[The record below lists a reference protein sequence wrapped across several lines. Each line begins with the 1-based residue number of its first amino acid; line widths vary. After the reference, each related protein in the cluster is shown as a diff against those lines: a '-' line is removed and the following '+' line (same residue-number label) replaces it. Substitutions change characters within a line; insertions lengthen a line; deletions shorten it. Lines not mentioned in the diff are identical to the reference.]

1 MNGIKIVG
9 TGSAVPSKVVSN
21 DDLAQIVDT
30 SDAWITERT
39 GIRTRHF
46 IEKDECASDLAILS
60 AKRAVASAGISPEQI
75 GAVVVATITGDTTS
89 PSTAN
94 RVALALGVDANT
106 PSFDISAACSGFV
119 YALKVAQGMIADEI
133 ERPYAL
139 VVGVEALSR
148 DLDFTDRGTC
158 ILFGDGAGAAVV
170 KSEPDA
176 PFDAVLGAESDPAI
190 GVPGDSNKT
199 EFITMDG
206 RKVFRF
212 AVRIIPKVIQ
222 DYLAKTGESLDDYDQ
237 VIFHQ
242 ANSRIIEHAVRKLK
256 MSPLKAYQNLDRY
269 GNTSGASIPLA
280 LDEMVKNDIVRPGC
294 RILCVG
300 FGAGLTWGAAGIT
313 YAGSPRIR

>member
-1 MNGIKIVG
+1 MNGIKIIG
-9 TGSAVPSKVVSN
+9 SGSAVPDKVVTN

-30 SDAWITERT
+30 SDAWISERT

-46 IEKDECASDLAILS
+46 IEKDETASDLAILA
-60 AKRAVASAGISPEQI
+60 AKRALAASGIAPEQI

-94 RVALALGVDANT
+94 RVALALGVQPNT

-119 YALKVAQGMIADEI
+119 YALKVAQGMIADESD
-133 ERPYAL
+133 RPYAV

-148 DLDFTDRGTC
+148 DLDFTDRSTC
-158 ILFGDGAGAAVV
+158 ILFGDGAGAVVV
-170 KSEPDA
+170 KSDPDA

-190 GVPGDSNKT
+190 GVPGDINKT

-212 AVRIIPKVIQ
+212 AVRIIPKVIK
-222 DYLAKTGESLDDYDQ
+222 DYLAKTGETLDDYDQ

-242 ANSRIIEHAVRKLK
+242 ANSRIIEHAAKKLK
-256 MSPLKAYQNLDRY
+256 LAPEKAYQNLDRL

-280 LDEMVKNDIVRPGC
+280 LDEMVQHNIIRPGC

-313 YAGSPRIR
+313 YAASPRV

>member
-1 MNGIKIVG
+1 MNGIKIIG
-9 TGSAVPSKVVSN
+9 SGSAVPDKVVTN

-30 SDAWITERT
+30 SDAWISERT

-46 IEKDECASDLAILS
+46 IEKDETASDLAILA
-60 AKRAVASAGISPEQI
+60 AKRALAASGIAPEQI

-94 RVALALGVDANT
+94 RVALALGVQPNT

-119 YALKVAQGMIADEI
+119 YALKVAQGMIADESD
-133 ERPYAL
+133 RPYAV

-148 DLDFTDRGTC
+148 DLDFTDRSTC
-158 ILFGDGAGAAVV
+158 ILFGDGAGAVVV
-170 KSEPDA
+170 KSDPDA

-190 GVPGDSNKT
+190 GVPGDINKT

-212 AVRIIPKVIQ
+212 AVRIIPKVIK
-222 DYLAKTGESLDDYDQ
+222 DYLAKTGETLDDYDQ

-242 ANSRIIEHAVRKLK
+242 ANSRIIEHAAKKLK
-256 MSPLKAYQNLDRY
+256 LAPEKAYQNLDRL

-280 LDEMVKNDIVRPGC
+280 LDEMVQKGIIQPGS

-313 YAGSPRIR
+313 YAASPRV

>member
-1 MNGIKIVG
+1 MNGIKIIG
-9 TGSAVPSKVVSN
+9 SGSAVPDKVVTN

-30 SDAWITERT
+30 SDAWISERT

-46 IEKDECASDLAILS
+46 IEKDETASDLAILA
-60 AKRAVASAGISPEQI
+60 AKRALAASGIAPEQI

-94 RVALALGVDANT
+94 RVALALGVQPNT

-119 YALKVAQGMIADEI
+119 YALKVAQGMIADESD
-133 ERPYAL
+133 RPYAV

-148 DLDFTDRGTC
+148 DLDFTDRSTC
-158 ILFGDGAGAAVV
+158 ILFGDGAGAVVV
-170 KSEPDA
+170 KSDPSA
-176 PFDAVLGAESDPAI
+176 PFDVVLGAESDPAI
-190 GVPGDSNKT
+190 GVPGDINKT

-212 AVRIIPKVIQ
+212 AVRIIPKVIK
-222 DYLAKTGESLDDYDQ
+222 DYLAKTGETLDDYDQ

-242 ANSRIIEHAVRKLK
+242 ANSRIIEHAAKKLK
-256 MSPLKAYQNLDRY
+256 LAPEKAYQNLDRL

-280 LDEMVKNDIVRPGC
+280 LDEMVQHNIIRPGC

-313 YAGSPRIR
+313 YAASPCV

>member
-1 MNGIKIVG
+1 MNGIKIIG
-9 TGSAVPSKVVSN
+9 SGSAVPDKVVTN

-30 SDAWITERT
+30 SDAWISERT

-46 IEKDECASDLAILS
+46 IEKDETASDLAILA
-60 AKRAVASAGISPEQI
+60 AKRALAVSGIAPEQI

-94 RVALALGVDANT
+94 RVALALGVQPNT

-119 YALKVAQGMIADEI
+119 YALKVAQGMIADESD
-133 ERPYAL
+133 RPYAV

-148 DLDFTDRGTC
+148 DLDFTDRSTC
-158 ILFGDGAGAAVV
+158 ILFGDGAGAVVV
-170 KSEPDA
+170 KSDPAA

-190 GVPGDSNKT
+190 GVPGDINKT

-212 AVRIIPKVIQ
+212 AVRIIPKVIK
-222 DYLAKTGESLDDYDQ
+222 DYLAKTGETLDDYDQ

-242 ANSRIIEHAVRKLK
+242 ANSRIIEHAAKKLK
-256 MSPLKAYQNLDRY
+256 LAPEKAYQNLDRL

-280 LDEMVKNDIVRPGC
+280 LDEMVQHNIIRPGC

-313 YAGSPRIR
+313 YAASPRV

>member
-1 MNGIKIVG
+1 MNGIKIIG
-9 TGSAVPSKVVSN
+9 SGSAVPDHVVTN

-30 SDAWITERT
+30 SDAWISERT

-46 IEKDECASDLAILS
+46 IQADENASDLAILS
-60 AKRAVASAGISPEQI
+60 AKRAVETAGIAPEQI

-94 RVALALGVDANT
+94 RVALALGVEPNT

-119 YALKVAQGMIADEI
+119 YALKVTQGMIADESR
-133 ERPYAL
+133 RPYAV

-148 DLDFTDRGTC
+148 DLDFTDRSTC
-158 ILFGDGAGAAVV
+158 ILFGDGAGAVVV

-176 PFDAVLGAESDPAI
+176 AFDAVLGAESDPAI
-190 GVPGDSNKT
+190 GVPGDINKT

-206 RKVFRF
+206 RRVFRF
-212 AVRIIPKVIQ
+212 AVRIMPKIIQ
-222 DYLAKTGESLDDYDQ
+222 DYLAKTGETLDDYDQ

-242 ANSRIIEHAVRKLK
+242 ANTRIIEHASKKLGLTPDK
-256 MSPLKAYQNLDRY
+256 VYENLDHY

-280 LDEMVKNDIVRPGC
+280 LDEMVQMGRIKKGC

-313 YAGSPRIR
+313 YTGPEH

>member
-1 MNGIKIVG
+1 MNGIKIIG
-9 TGSAVPSKVVSN
+9 TGSAVPDHVVTN

-30 SDAWITERT
+30 SDAWISERT

-46 IEKDECASDLAILS
+46 IQEDETASDLAILS
-60 AKRAVASAGISPEQI
+60 AKRALAASGVAPEQI

-94 RVALALGVDANT
+94 RVAKALGVQPNT

-119 YALKVAQGMIADEI
+119 YALKVAQGMIADETD
-133 ERPYAL
+133 RPYAV

-148 DLDFTDRGTC
+148 DLDFTDRTTC

-170 KSEPDA
+170 KSEPGA

-190 GVPGDSNKT
+190 GVPGDINKT

-212 AVRIIPKVIQ
+212 AVRIIPKVIK

-242 ANSRIIEHAVRKLK
+242 ANSRIIEHAVKKLK
-256 MSPLKAYQNLDRY
+256 MPPSKAYQNLDRF

-280 LDEMVKNDIVRPGC
+280 LDEMVKKNIIQPGS

-313 YAGSPRIR
+313 YAG

>member
-1 MNGIKIVG
+1 MNGIKIIG
-9 TGSAVPSKVVSN
+9 SGSAVPDKVVTN

-30 SDAWITERT
+30 SDAWISERT

-46 IEKDECASDLAILS
+46 IKEDETASDLAILS
-60 AKRAVASAGISPEQI
+60 AKRALAASGVAPEQI

-94 RVALALGVDANT
+94 RVAMALGVQPNT

-119 YALKVAQGMIADEI
+119 YALKVAQGMIADETD
-133 ERPYAL
+133 RPYA
-139 VVGVEALSR
+139 VVIGVEALSR
-148 DLDFTDRGTC
+148 DLDFTDRSTC
-158 ILFGDGAGAAVV
+158 ILFGDGAGAVVV
-170 KSEPDA
+170 KSDPDA

-190 GVPGDSNKT
+190 GVPGDINKT

-212 AVRIIPKVIQ
+212 AVRIIPKVIK
-222 DYLAKTGESLDDYDQ
+222 DYLAKTGETLDDYDQ

-242 ANSRIIEHAVRKLK
+242 ANSRIIEHAAKKLK
-256 MSPLKAYQNLDRY
+256 LAPEKAYQNLDRL

-280 LDEMVKNDIVRPGC
+280 LDEMVQHNIIRPGC

-313 YAGSPRIR
+313 YAG

>member
-1 MNGIKIVG
+1 MNGIKIIG
-9 TGSAVPSKVVSN
+9 SGSAVPDKVVTN

-30 SDAWITERT
+30 SDAWISERT

-46 IEKDECASDLAILS
+46 IEKDENASDLAILA
-60 AKRAVASAGISPEQI
+60 AKRALAASGIAPEQI

-94 RVALALGVDANT
+94 RVALALGVQPNT

-119 YALKVAQGMIADEI
+119 YALKVAQGMIADESD
-133 ERPYAL
+133 RPYAV

-148 DLDFTDRGTC
+148 DLDFTDRSTC
-158 ILFGDGAGAAVV
+158 ILFGDGAGAVV
-170 KSEPDA
+170 IKSDPSA

-190 GVPGDSNKT
+190 GVPGDINKT

-212 AVRIIPKVIQ
+212 AVRIIPKVIK
-222 DYLAKTGESLDDYDQ
+222 DYLAKTGETLDDYDQ

-242 ANSRIIEHAVRKLK
+242 ANSRIIEHAAKKLK
-256 MSPLKAYQNLDRY
+256 LAPEKAYQNLDRL

-280 LDEMVKNDIVRPGC
+280 LDEMVQHYIIRPGC

-313 YAGSPRIR
+313 YAASPRV

>member
-1 MNGIKIVG
+1 MNGIKIIG
-9 TGSAVPSKVVSN
+9 SGSAVPDKVVTN

-30 SDAWITERT
+30 SDAWISERT

-46 IEKDECASDLAILS
+46 IEKDETASDLAILA
-60 AKRAVASAGISPEQI
+60 AKRALAVSGIAPEQI

-94 RVALALGVDANT
+94 RVALALGVQPNT

-119 YALKVAQGMIADEI
+119 YALKVAQGMIADESD
-133 ERPYAL
+133 RPYAV

-148 DLDFTDRGTC
+148 DLDFTDRSTC
-158 ILFGDGAGAAVV
+158 ILFGDGAGAVVV
-170 KSEPDA
+170 KSDPDA

-190 GVPGDSNKT
+190 GVPGDINKT

-212 AVRIIPKVIQ
+212 AVRIIPKVIK
-222 DYLAKTGESLDDYDQ
+222 DYLAKTGETLDDYDQ

-242 ANSRIIEHAVRKLK
+242 ANSRIIEHAAKKLK
-256 MSPLKAYQNLDRY
+256 LAPEKAYQNLDRL

-280 LDEMVKNDIVRPGC
+280 LDEMVQHNIIRPGC

-313 YAGSPRIR
+313 YAASPRV

>member
-1 MNGIKIVG
+1 MNGIKIIG
-9 TGSAVPSKVVSN
+9 SGSAVPDRVVTN

-30 SDAWITERT
+30 SDAWISERT

-46 IEKDECASDLAILS
+46 IQEDENASDLAILA
-60 AKRAVASAGISPEQI
+60 AKRAVAAAGIAPEQI
-75 GAVVVATITGDTTS
+75 GAVIVATITGDTTS

-94 RVALALGVDANT
+94 RVALALGVEPNT

-119 YALKVAQGMIADEI
+119 YALKVAQGMIADESS
-133 ERPYAL
+133 RPYAV

-148 DLDFTDRGTC
+148 DLDFTDRSTC
-158 ILFGDGAGAAVV
+158 ILFGDGAGAVVV
-170 KSEPDA
+170 KNEAEA

-206 RKVFRF
+206 RRVFRF
-212 AVRIIPKVIQ
+212 AVRIMPKIIR
-222 DYLAKTGESLDDYDQ
+222 DYLDKTGEALDDYDQ

-242 ANSRIIEHAVRKLK
+242 ANSRIIEHASKKLGLTPDK
-256 MSPLKAYQNLDRY
+256 VYQNLDRY

-280 LDEMVKNDIVRPGC
+280 LDEMVQTGRIKKGC

-313 YAGSPRIR
+313 YDGPEH